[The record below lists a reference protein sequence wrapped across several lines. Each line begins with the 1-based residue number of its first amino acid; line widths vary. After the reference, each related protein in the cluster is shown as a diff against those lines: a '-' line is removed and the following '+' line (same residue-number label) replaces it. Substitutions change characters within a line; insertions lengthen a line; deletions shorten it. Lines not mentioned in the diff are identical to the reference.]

1 MCWFAFAY
9 PSFRSRPLYHNIKD
23 LSRICLLN
31 FYQFPEPFPAYAIA
45 LSALQSRIDERPR
58 FGIIG
63 GESSNEAEKVA
74 HQIYK
79 ANNTYIYFA
88 GLRRGSR

>member
-1 MCWFAFAY
+1 VLVC
-9 PSFRSRPLYHNIKD
+9 FRIPFFPFQTTISQYQVFVKGLFIKFLLVSGT
-23 LSRICLLN
+23 LS
-31 FYQFPEPFPAYAIA
+31 AYAIA